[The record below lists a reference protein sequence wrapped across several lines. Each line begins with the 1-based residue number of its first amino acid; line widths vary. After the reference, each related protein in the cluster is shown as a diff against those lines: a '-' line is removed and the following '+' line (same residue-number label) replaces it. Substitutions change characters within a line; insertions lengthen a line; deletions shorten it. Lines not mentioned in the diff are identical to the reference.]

1 MTTGDVLEMLD
12 ERVIHRSAAER
23 ADDREGLRGNLL
35 RDYQSEASSDLSYE
49 LQQDRR
55 SFLDEAAFS
64 DEAGGFRHRLGEHTP
79 NGEISTL
86 RGVGLPGPPAQCEA
100 LEAGEGGLRIGQV
113 LSLAASD
120 VRDRPQHDGG
130 RNRQFGR
137 KRGQSERSSRSAR

>member
-55 SFLDEAAFS
+55 SFLEEAAFS
-64 DEAGGFRHRLGEHTP
+64 DEAGGFRHRLGEHTS
-79 NGEISTL
+79 NGEISAL
-86 RGVGLPGPPAQCEA
+86 RCVGRPGVPAQCEDFD
-100 LEAGEGGLRIGQV
+100 AGEGGLRI
-113 LSLAASD
+113 
-120 VRDRPQHDGG
+120 
-130 RNRQFGR
+130 
-137 KRGQSERSSRSAR
+137 